1 MDRALLVGMA
11 VGTGLMLEPFWAG
24 GLEWGFFLTLG
35 TTILEIITA
44 HLLPEPGAAAHPV
57 KRESA

>member
-1 MDRALLVGMA
+1 
-11 VGTGLMLEPFWAG
+11 MLEPFWAG